1 MITAGLP
8 AGCGA
13 RREDPHVNPVV
24 LHVLESLEGG
34 TARHVADVTR
44 FVDGFAHEV
53 VVPPRRTGGVTDE
66 IAPVTM
72 RDAGAVVHVI
82 DMRRTPAHPV
92 NALALARIRRLIAD
106 RQPAV
111 VHAHS
116 SIGGVVG
123 RLAAVARP
131 VARVYTA
138 HAVAPGRGP
147 VLIER
152 ALGRLT
158 DRWIAVSESE
168 AALARR
174 EGLVRADRL
183 VVIPNGIN
191 LSAVER
197 PAGPS
202 LRTLAGV
209 PADVPLVG
217 SVARLTRQKSPVDF
231 VRLAAAV
238 ARTRPDAWFVLIGS
252 GSLHDEVV
260 SVAQTLGIASRFRQ
274 LDAVI
279 GVGTML
285 GELDVFVLTSRFEGA
300 PYTPLE
306 AMRAGVPVVLTD
318 VVGNRDIVE
327 DGRSGYLRP
336 FGDIDGLASAVTG
349 ILTDRATREAV
360 TRAAHERLVE
370 RFDVR
375 TMASALG
382 EVYASVA
389 RR

>member
-1 MITAGLP
+1 M
-8 AGCGA
+8 
-13 RREDPHVNPVV
+13 NPVV

-53 VVPPRRTGGVTDE
+53 VVPPRRAGGVTDE
-66 IAPVTM
+66 VAPVTM
-72 RDAGAVVHVI
+72 RDAGAVLHVI
-82 DMRRTPAHPV
+82 DMRRAPAHPA

-116 SIGGVVG
+116 SIGGAVG
-123 RLAAVARP
+123 RLAAMARP

-147 VLIER
+147 ILIER

-174 EGLVRADRL
+174 ERLVRADRL
-183 VVIPNGIN
+183 AVIPNGID
-191 LSAVER
+191 LSPVER
-197 PAGPS
+197 PGGPG

-209 PADVPLVG
+209 PAHVPLVG
-217 SVARLTRQKSPVDF
+217 SVSRLTRQKSPVDF

-252 GSLHDEVV
+252 GSLHDDVV
-260 SVAQTLGIASRFRQ
+260 SAARMLGIAPRLRL
-274 LDAVI
+274 LDAVV
-279 GVGTML
+279 GVGALL

-300 PYTPLE
+300 PYAPLE

-349 ILTDRATREAV
+349 MLSDPAGHVAV
-360 TRAAHERLVE
+360 ARAAQERLVA

-375 TMASALG
+375 TMAASLQA
-382 EVYASVA
+382 VYASLV